1 MPGHTGGKTTG
12 PPTNQADFGTVE
24 EMLVRKIAFICL
36 LSIVTGHIH
45 AQTVRYVTDSLRL
58 EARQGPST
66 DHRISHM
73 LSSGTRVMVL
83 QENAETGYSRI
94 ALDDGSEVWILSRF
108 LMDEPAAR
116 AQLAESMENLTRER
130 DIARDLASQLETM
143 GQTAGEVERSRSE
156 LERDKKLL
164 QTELA
169 QIKQAAAD
177 TLAIKERNQSLNKQL
192 EALAMDLEATKQGNR
207 ALKER
212 SERDWFVAGAG
223 VLLGG
228 MILGLVIPKIRWKRR
243 RGWGEL

>member
-1 MPGHTGGKTTG
+1 MPGHTGGKTTD

-36 LSIVTGHIH
+36 LSIVTGHIQ

-73 LSSGTRVMVL
+73 LSSGTRVTVL

-94 ALDDGSEVWILSRF
+94 ALDDDSEVWILSRF

-116 AQLAESMENLTRER
+116 AQLAEAVENFTRER
-130 DIARDLASQLETM
+130 ESARDLGSQLETL
-143 GQTAGEVERSRSE
+143 GQTAGEIEQSRSE
-156 LERDKKLL
+156 LATDKKLL

-177 TLAIKERNQSLNKQL
+177 TLAIRERNQILNKRL
-192 EALAMDLEATKQGNR
+192 EALAMDLGTAEQQNR

-212 SERDWFVAGAG
+212 SERDWFIAGAG

-228 MILGLVIPKIRWKRR
+228 IILGLAIPKIRWKRR

>member
-1 MPGHTGGKTTG
+1 MPGDTCGEFTRS
-12 PPTNQADFGTVE
+12 PANQVDFRTVE

-36 LSIVTGHIH
+36 LSVLTGHIH

-66 DHRISHM
+66 NHRITNM
-73 LSSGTRVMVL
+73 LNSGTRVTVL
-83 QENAETGYSRI
+83 EENAETGYSHI
-94 ALDDGSEVWILSRF
+94 ALDDGSEIWILTRF

-116 AQLAESMENLTRER
+116 AQLAESMEGLTRER
-130 DIARDLASQLETM
+130 DIARDLASQLETLA
-143 GQTAGEVERSRSE
+143 QTAGEVERSRSE

-192 EALAMDLEATKQGNR
+192 EALAMDLDATKQGNR

-212 SERDWFVAGAG
+212 SERDWFIAGAG